1 MHWVEFMRKI
11 LVVVILVALLSAG
24 CTGVVLAQQTTADN
38 RDIVWHVLNGIDSSI
53 HAVRKG
59 DTTGAQSIL
68 STAGTLYFD
77 NISLGVQNVDN
88 ALDNK
93 ITQSFNSVY
102 NSPSEDGLRTL
113 RADVSLAASKIGASV
128 SPVYS
133 QAIFVILAI
142 AIVFSLIITLITKRV
157 VDWPKVKAARK
168 EMDDWR
174 KQMMDAQRK
183 KDMKRLY
190 KLQQDQ
196 KRIMGLQGQVM
207 MSSFKPAIFY
217 IVPYFIL
224 WIYLSGLYKSWVV
237 AWLPFNLPLPY
248 FGTMISLGFLSWFLI
263 SYFGFSQ
270 VWRKLLIGD

>member
-1 MHWVEFMRKI
+1 MRKI
-11 LVVVILVALLSAG
+11 IIVVILVALIGATLTTVMAQEQ
-24 CTGVVLAQQTTADN
+24 TVVTQDN
-38 RDIVWHVLNGIDSSI
+38 IRSLLNNIDSSI
-53 HAVRKG
+53 IAFRKG
-59 DTTGAQSIL
+59 GTSASKASLQSINIQNQIL
-68 STAGTLYFD
+68 TISTRFE
-77 NISLGVQNVDN
+77 NVDN
-88 ALDNK
+88 AFQTTLLNDYGSAASSG
-93 ITQSFNSVY
+93 T
-102 NSPSEDGLRTL
+102 EDSIRTL
-113 RADVSLAASKIGASV
+113 RADVLLAASKIGVSV

-142 AIVFSLIITLITKRV
+142 AIVFSLVITLITKRV

-237 AWLPFNLPLPY
+237 GWLPFNLPLPY
-248 FGTMISLGFLSWFLI
+248 FGTMVSLGFLSWFLI

-270 VWRKLLIGD
+270 IWRKLLIGD

>member
-1 MHWVEFMRKI
+1 MRKI
-11 LVVVILVALLSAG
+11 IAVIILVALLSAG
-24 CTGVVLAQQTTADN
+24 LIGAVLAQQTTAEN
-38 RDIVWHVLNGIDSSI
+38 ENIVWHILNNIDGSI

-59 DTTGAQSIL
+59 DTTGAQASL
-68 STAGTLYFD
+68 RTAYNMYHD
-77 NISLGVQNVDN
+77 NISPGVQNVDN

-93 ITQSFNSVY
+93 IIQSFNSVY
-102 NSPSEDGLRTL
+102 SSPTEDGARAL
-113 RADVSLAASKIGASV
+113 RADIALAGSKIGASV

-142 AIVFSLIITLITKRV
+142 AVVFSLVITLITKRV

-224 WIYLSGLYKSWVV
+224 WIYLNGLYHGWVV
-237 AWLPFNLPLPY
+237 GWLPFNLPLPY
-248 FGTMISLGFLSWFLI
+248 FGTMVSLGFLSWFLI

-270 VWRKLLIGD
+270 IWRKLLIGD

>member
-1 MHWVEFMRKI
+1 MRKI
-11 LVVVILVALLSAG
+11 ITIVILVALLSVG
-24 CTGVVLAQQTTADN
+24 LTGAVLAQQTTAEN
-38 RDIVWHVLNGIDSSI
+38 RDIVWKVLNGIDGSI
-53 HAVRKG
+53 HAIRKG
-59 DTTGAQSIL
+59 DSTGAKNYL
-68 STAGTLYFD
+68 SSAATLYID
-77 NISLGVQNVDN
+77 NISPGVQNVDS
-88 ALDNK
+88 ALDNR
-93 ITQSFNSVY
+93 ITQSFNSLY
-102 NSPSEDGLRTL
+102 SSPSEDGIRTL

-128 SPVYS
+128 SIAYGY
-133 QAIFVILAI
+133 AMFVILAI
-142 AIVFSLIITLITKRV
+142 AVVFSLVITLITKRV

-174 KQMMDAQRK
+174 KQMLDAQRK

-196 KRIMGLQGQVM
+196 KRIMGLQGQMM

-224 WIYLSGLYKSWVV
+224 WIWLSGLYKGWVV
-237 AWLPFNLPLPY
+237 AWLPFSLPLPY

-270 VWRKLLIGD
+270 IWRKLLIGD

>member
-1 MHWVEFMRKI
+1 MRKMI
-11 LVVVILVALLSAG
+11 TIVILVALLSVG
-24 CTGVVLAQQTTADN
+24 LTGAVLAQQTTAEN
-38 RDIVWHVLNGIDSSI
+38 RDIVWKILNGIDGSI
-53 HAVRKG
+53 HAIRKG
-59 DTTGAQSIL
+59 DTTGAQGYL
-68 STAGTLYFD
+68 STAYTLYRD
-77 NISLGVQNVDN
+77 NISPGVQNVDN
-88 ALDNK
+88 ALDNRIK
-93 ITQSFNSVY
+93 QSFNSL
-102 NSPSEDGLRTL
+102 SLSSSSAEDSIRTL

-128 SPVYS
+128 SIAYS
-133 QAIFVILAI
+133 YAMFVILGI
-142 AIVFSLIITLITKRV
+142 AVVFSLVITLITKRV

-224 WIYLSGLYKSWVV
+224 WIWLSGLYKGWVV
-237 AWLPFNLPLPY
+237 AWLPFSLPLPY

-270 VWRKLLIGD
+270 IWRKLLIGD

>member
-1 MHWVEFMRKI
+1 MRKI
-11 LVVVILVALLSAG
+11 ITILILVALLSAG
-24 CTGVVLAQQTTADN
+24 LTGAVLAQQTTAEN
-38 RDIVWHVLNGIDSSI
+38 RDIVWKILNGLDGSI

-59 DTTGAQSIL
+59 DTTGAQASL
-68 STAGTLYFD
+68 SFAGTLYIE
-77 NISLGVQNVDN
+77 NISPGVQNVDN
-88 ALDNK
+88 ALDNR

-102 NSPSEDGLRTL
+102 SSPSEDDIRTL

-196 KRIMGLQGQVM
+196 KRIMGLQGQMM

-224 WIYLSGLYKSWVV
+224 WIWLSGLYKGWVV
-237 AWLPFNLPLPY
+237 GWLPFSLPLPY

-270 VWRKLLIGD
+270 IWRKLLIGD